1 MYIRFLILDID
12 ECDIENTCKNGHC
25 ENIDGSFI
33 CHCNG
38 GFKHKSGTNQ
48 ACEGRFQHFYCDM
61 CNVVLLI
68 LKVKDKIISILN
80 KR

>member
-38 GFKHKSGTNQ
+38 GFKHKSGTNK
-48 ACEGRFQHFYCDM
+48 ACEGT
-61 CNVVLLI
+61 L
-68 LKVKDKIISILN
+68 
-80 KR
+80 